1 MKCGNST
8 RVLFQSSAERCTGE
22 KSGAQ
27 TKRSNPDRTQFDCCK
42 LRLRGAW
49 GIRRQTGFGWE
60 TIVGCFVFPNCADPS
75 TIPGARTRA
84 GMGHSD
90 SSAVCAEEERER
102 EPEREKEPSRSR
114 WSRVPLVVCY
124 RHSFAVERKFFFWL
138 ACLRGVSA
146 LGKQASKERISFQLR
161 SCACNTQ

>member
-1 MKCGNST
+1 MQN
-8 RVLFQSSAERCTGE
+8 
-22 KSGAQ
+22 
-27 TKRSNPDRTQFDCCK
+27 
-42 LRLRGAW
+42 
-49 GIRRQTGFGWE
+49 
-60 TIVGCFVFPNCADPS
+60 
-75 TIPGARTRA
+75 GARVRSREPRRKEAIQTEPNLTVASLDSEVRGGYVGKLGLVGRPLLDASSFPTVQTRPPFPVREHA
-84 GMGHSD
+84 RGWAIRTHPLS
-90 SSAVCAEEERER
+90 VLKKRER

>member
-102 EPEREKEPSRSR
+102 ARERRS
-114 WSRVPLVVCY
+114 LVVLAG
-124 RHSFAVERKFFFWL
+124 RGSHSLCVTGTASQLKGSSFFGLL
-138 ACLRGVSA
+138 ACEA
-146 LGKQASKERISFQLR
+146 LAP
-161 SCACNTQ
+161 